1 MREHLRMSL
10 FVDGQAAH
18 PLRPAFVEAQRW
30 FAAMTRARNPE
41 RKRKLK
47 AVAVQCLKDA
57 LRGGRSCTSR

>member
-18 PLRPAFVEAQRW
+18 PLRPGFEQAQRW
-30 FAAMTRARNPE
+30 FAAMRRARNPE

-47 AVAVQCLKDA
+47 NAGVACLRVA
-57 LRGGRSCTSR
+57 LKKGGGNAAR